1 MLPPL
6 PRRSDCVRIW
16 LNPTVISIFPDSV
29 VGSICA
35 STFSRFARRSLALRP
50 AHSRRHQFVTLF
62 TRRLQPYRY
71 LHDRSGCYWLEP
83 WPGGTLTH
91 RKAPPLHG
99 AHAQAVNT
107 LCRQLYSHTFFAR
120 YHYQKPEKVV
130 RLTLQ
135 TAQTVRQFFDGG
147 WLEWFAFI
155 EVVEQLKARDISFSC
170 ARGVKVR
177 FENEDLHELDV
188 VLLPQGQA
196 PICIECKSG
205 EFRRDIDKYLRL
217 RKRLG
222 IERSRFIICAADLT
236 EDQAS
241 GLSAMYELTFVNL
254 TSLPAR
260 IQNLI

>member
-99 AHAQAVNT
+99 AH
-107 LCRQLYSHTFFAR
+107 
-120 YHYQKPEKVV
+120 
-130 RLTLQ
+130 TLQ
-135 TAQTVRQFFDGG
+135 SLKLVARPVTFYSRRYGILKPTGGAHGTTPRQSGTIVISACAG
-147 WLEWFAFI
+147 RGTKAFP
-155 EVVEQLKARDISFSC
+155 
-170 ARGVKVR
+170 
-177 FENEDLHELDV
+177 N
-188 VLLPQGQA
+188 LPV
-196 PICIECKSG
+196 
-205 EFRRDIDKYLRL
+205 
-217 RKRLG
+217 
-222 IERSRFIICAADLT
+222 ICAKGFLA
-236 EDQAS
+236 A
-241 GLSAMYELTFVNL
+241 
-254 TSLPAR
+254 
-260 IQNLI
+260 